1 MPRSARSVALLPG
14 AGRLRLTVR
23 RRGSEH
29 PCSENNSDST
39 TFSGTISLK
48 SQQTSSERGELA
60 GELNL
65 VILLSCDRGLDRILS
80 PDCQRPYKGRLSQ
93 RETIPQMATKGWGK
107 PNPCLTLGKVTEGQ
121 RHLAGRKK
129 FLLSQHTRLHSD
141 LLFVCSSIRR
151 LGYSKPNIT
160 AYLGTTG

>member
-23 RRGSEH
+23 RGGSEH

-65 VILLSCDRGLDRILS
+65 VILLSCDRRLDRILS

-107 PNPCLTLGKVTEGQ
+107 PNSCLTLGKVTEGQ
-121 RHLAGRKK
+121 RHLAGREKIPVIPT
-129 FLLSQHTRLHSD
+129 HRLHSD
-141 LLFVCSSIRR
+141 LLFV
-151 LGYSKPNIT
+151 
-160 AYLGTTG
+160 

>member
-65 VILLSCDRGLDRILS
+65 VILLSCDRGLDKSYPRIVKDLIKV
-80 PDCQRPYKGRLSQ
+80 DFHRGKPYPRWQPRVEANQILVLPLAKSQ
-93 RETIPQMATKGWGK
+93 RDKG
-107 PNPCLTLGKVTEGQ
+107 TLP
-121 RHLAGRKK
+121 AGEK